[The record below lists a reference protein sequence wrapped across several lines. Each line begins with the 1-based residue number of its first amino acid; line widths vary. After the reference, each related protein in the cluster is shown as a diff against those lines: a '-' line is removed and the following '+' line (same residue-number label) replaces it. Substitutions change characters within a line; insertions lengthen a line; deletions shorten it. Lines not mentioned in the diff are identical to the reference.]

1 MWRWNYFVLYGLYVM
16 EVWWNKY
23 FTVKQVLYGETNI
36 LRWTKHTKIN
46 YLGPKILLDT
56 INQEHAEEEFVFY
69 CTTEYYLKQ
78 TRITT
83 EYYLKQTLTH
93 PNLS

>member
-1 MWRWNYFVLYGLYVM
+1 MELFCFVWIVCNGSLVKQIFLR
-16 EVWWNKY
+16 WNKY
-23 FTVKQVLYGETNI
+23 FNGETNI